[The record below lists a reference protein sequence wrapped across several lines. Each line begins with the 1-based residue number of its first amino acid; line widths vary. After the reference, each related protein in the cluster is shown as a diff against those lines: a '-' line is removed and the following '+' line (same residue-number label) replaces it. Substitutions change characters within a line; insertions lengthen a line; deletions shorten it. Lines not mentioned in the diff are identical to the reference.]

1 MVAIPS
7 LGCNVTY
14 TILLEH
20 TWYNIGKVRIRIT
33 YYSKQTVFI
42 KLLVRQTFSY
52 YVSSHYVD
60 KNEDT
65 LIYMIFF
72 ILYFCGMLESPKL
85 ANSSKM
91 HRSRYSTNFQHARN
105 QYVKSLKGKY

>member
-60 KNEDT
+60 KNKET
-65 LIYMIFF
+65 FIYMIFLICISVECWRVLNWQ
-72 ILYFCGMLESPKL
+72 ILPKCTVVGIVQISNMLEI
-85 ANSSKM
+85 NTSK
-91 HRSRYSTNFQHARN
+91 
-105 QYVKSLKGKY
+105 V